1 MSETKLQ
8 YQQRMQRKFD
18 RQQDQ
23 IADLTNENFRL
34 QKKVEALTKELELCT
49 STDKIHSILTSTK

>member
-34 QKKVEALTKELELCT
+34 KKQLEKYQNGAVDAN
-49 STDKIHSILTSTK
+49 SKPA

>member
-34 QKKVEALTKELELCT
+34 KKKVEALVKELEICT
-49 STDKIHSILTSTK
+49 STDKIHSILTSI

>member
-34 QKKVEALTKELELCT
+34 KKRVEELE
-49 STDKIHSILTSTK
+49 KERENVHQRA